1 MDIGKNL
8 STISK
13 KLSNYNAK
21 LIPVIKNR
29 TVEEVKEVYNCGF
42 REFGENRLDDYFLHS
57 DKFDDA
63 VFHFIAP
70 IQSRKIKVIFEN
82 FEFIHTVSRF
92 KEIDL
97 ISKLDKKRKVL
108 LQINIDKDPNK
119 SGIDPDLIFFIPLLN
134 EPTPGRTTILKFN
147 NFWRLLIIF
156 TLQPIVLYALL
167 ILCMLLIPKFI
178 KAPLSNEA
186 VTCSPLASKTSNS
199 RLSKFFDTDLE

>member
-1 MDIGKNL
+1 MDIEKNL

-29 TVEEVKEVYNCGF
+29 TVDEVKEVYNCGF

-57 DKFDDA
+57 EKFDDA

-82 FEFIHTVSRF
+82 FEFIHTISRF

-119 SGIDPDLIFFIPLLN
+119 SGIDPDLIFEYFEYSKNSIDLPIGLMCIPNIQSDPRVVFSKMQSINSELKKKYSEYVGELSMGMSDDY
-134 EPTPGRTTILKFN
+134 EIALDYGATIIRVGSK
-147 NFWRLLIIF
+147 IF
-156 TLQPIVLYALL
+156 T
-167 ILCMLLIPKFI
+167 
-178 KAPLSNEA
+178 
-186 VTCSPLASKTSNS
+186 
-199 RLSKFFDTDLE
+199 

>member
-1 MDIGKNL
+1 MDIEKNL
-8 STISK
+8 NTISK

-42 REFGENRLDDYFLHS
+42 REFGENRLEDYFLHS

-119 SGIDPDLIFFIPLLN
+119 SGIDPDLIFEYFEYSKNSIDLPIGLMCIPNIQSDPRVVFSKMQSINAELKKKYSEYVGELSMGMSDDY
-134 EPTPGRTTILKFN
+134 EIALDYGATIIRVGSK
-147 NFWRLLIIF
+147 IF
-156 TLQPIVLYALL
+156 T
-167 ILCMLLIPKFI
+167 
-178 KAPLSNEA
+178 
-186 VTCSPLASKTSNS
+186 
-199 RLSKFFDTDLE
+199 

>member
-1 MDIGKNL
+1 MDIEKNL

-97 ISKLDKKRKVL
+97 ISKLDNKRKVF
-108 LQINIDKDPNK
+108 LQINIDKDQNK
-119 SGIDPDLIFFIPLLN
+119 SGIDPDLIFEYFEYFEYSKNSIDLPIGLMCIPNIQSDPRVVFSKMQSINAESKKKYSEYVGELSMGMSDDYEIALDY
-134 EPTPGRTTILKFN
+134 GATIIRVGSK
-147 NFWRLLIIF
+147 IF
-156 TLQPIVLYALL
+156 T
-167 ILCMLLIPKFI
+167 
-178 KAPLSNEA
+178 
-186 VTCSPLASKTSNS
+186 
-199 RLSKFFDTDLE
+199 

>member
-1 MDIGKNL
+1 MDIERNL
-8 STISK
+8 NTISK

-119 SGIDPDLIFFIPLLN
+119 SGIDPDLIYEYFEYSKNSIDLPIGLMCIPNIQSDPRVVFSRMQSINSDLKKKYSEYVGELSMGMSDDY
-134 EPTPGRTTILKFN
+134 EIALDYGATIIRVGSK
-147 NFWRLLIIF
+147 IF
-156 TLQPIVLYALL
+156 T
-167 ILCMLLIPKFI
+167 
-178 KAPLSNEA
+178 
-186 VTCSPLASKTSNS
+186 
-199 RLSKFFDTDLE
+199 

>member
-1 MDIGKNL
+1 MDIEKNL
-8 STISK
+8 NTISK

-119 SGIDPDLIFFIPLLN
+119 SGIDPDLIFEYFEYSKNSIDLPIGLMCIPNIQSDPRVVFSKMQSINAELKKKYSEYAGELSMGMSDDY
-134 EPTPGRTTILKFN
+134 EIALDYGATIIRVGSK
-147 NFWRLLIIF
+147 IF
-156 TLQPIVLYALL
+156 T
-167 ILCMLLIPKFI
+167 
-178 KAPLSNEA
+178 
-186 VTCSPLASKTSNS
+186 
-199 RLSKFFDTDLE
+199 

>member
-1 MDIGKNL
+1 MDIEKNL

-70 IQSRKIKVIFEN
+70 IQSRKIKVILEN
-82 FEFIHTVSRF
+82 FEYIHTVSRF

-119 SGIDPDLIFFIPLLN
+119 SGIDPDLIFEYFEYSKNSIDLPIGLMCIPNIQSDPRVVFSKMQSINAELKKKYSEYVGELSMGMSDDY
-134 EPTPGRTTILKFN
+134 EIALDYGATIIRVGSK
-147 NFWRLLIIF
+147 IF
-156 TLQPIVLYALL
+156 T
-167 ILCMLLIPKFI
+167 
-178 KAPLSNEA
+178 
-186 VTCSPLASKTSNS
+186 
-199 RLSKFFDTDLE
+199 

>member
-1 MDIGKNL
+1 MDIEKNL
-8 STISK
+8 NTISK

-42 REFGENRLDDYFLHS
+42 REFGENRLEDYFLHS
-57 DKFDDA
+57 NKFDDA

-119 SGIDPDLIFFIPLLN
+119 SGIDPDLIFEYFEYSKNSIDLPIGLMCIPNIQSDPRVVFSKMQSINAELKKKYSEYVGELSMGMSDDY
-134 EPTPGRTTILKFN
+134 EIALDYGATIIRVGSK
-147 NFWRLLIIF
+147 IF
-156 TLQPIVLYALL
+156 T
-167 ILCMLLIPKFI
+167 
-178 KAPLSNEA
+178 
-186 VTCSPLASKTSNS
+186 
-199 RLSKFFDTDLE
+199 

>member
-1 MDIGKNL
+1 MDIEKNL
-8 STISK
+8 NTISK

-119 SGIDPDLIFFIPLLN
+119 SGIDPDLIFEYFEYSKNSIDLPIGLMCIPNIKSDPRVVFSKMQSINAELKKKYIEYVGELSMGMSDDY
-134 EPTPGRTTILKFN
+134 EIALDYGATIIRVGSK
-147 NFWRLLIIF
+147 IF
-156 TLQPIVLYALL
+156 T
-167 ILCMLLIPKFI
+167 
-178 KAPLSNEA
+178 
-186 VTCSPLASKTSNS
+186 
-199 RLSKFFDTDLE
+199 

>member
-1 MDIGKNL
+1 MDIEKNL
-8 STISK
+8 NTISK

-82 FEFIHTVSRF
+82 FEFIHTISRF

-108 LQINIDKDPNK
+108 FQITLDKDSNK
-119 SGIDPDLIFFIPLLN
+119 SGIDPDLIFEYFEYSKNSIDLPIGLMCIPNIQSDPRVVFSKMQSINAELKKKYSEYIGELSMGMSDDY
-134 EPTPGRTTILKFN
+134 EIALDYGATIIRVGSK
-147 NFWRLLIIF
+147 IF
-156 TLQPIVLYALL
+156 T
-167 ILCMLLIPKFI
+167 
-178 KAPLSNEA
+178 
-186 VTCSPLASKTSNS
+186 
-199 RLSKFFDTDLE
+199 

>member
-1 MDIGKNL
+1 MDIEKNL

-70 IQSRKIKVIFEN
+70 IQSRKIKAIFEN

-119 SGIDPDLIFFIPLLN
+119 SGIDPDLIFEYFEYSKNSIDLPIGLMCIPNIQSDPRVVFSKMQSINAELKKKYSEYVGELSMGMSDDY
-134 EPTPGRTTILKFN
+134 EIALDYGATIIRVGSK
-147 NFWRLLIIF
+147 IF
-156 TLQPIVLYALL
+156 T
-167 ILCMLLIPKFI
+167 
-178 KAPLSNEA
+178 
-186 VTCSPLASKTSNS
+186 
-199 RLSKFFDTDLE
+199 

>member
-1 MDIGKNL
+1 MCVRDR
-8 STISK
+8 
-13 KLSNYNAK
+13 

-119 SGIDPDLIFFIPLLN
+119 SGIDPDLIFEYFEYSKNSIDLPIGLMCIPNIQSDPRVVFSKMQSINAELKKKYSEYVGELSMGMSDDY
-134 EPTPGRTTILKFN
+134 EIALDYGATIIRVGSK
-147 NFWRLLIIF
+147 IF
-156 TLQPIVLYALL
+156 T
-167 ILCMLLIPKFI
+167 
-178 KAPLSNEA
+178 
-186 VTCSPLASKTSNS
+186 
-199 RLSKFFDTDLE
+199 

>member
-1 MDIGKNL
+1 MDIEKNL

-42 REFGENRLDDYFLHS
+42 REFAENRLDDYFLHS

-119 SGIDPDLIFFIPLLN
+119 SGIDPDLIFEYFEYSKNSIDLPIGLMCIPNIQSDPRVVFSKMQSINAELMKKYSEYVGELSMGMSDDY
-134 EPTPGRTTILKFN
+134 EIALDYGATIIRVGSK
-147 NFWRLLIIF
+147 IF
-156 TLQPIVLYALL
+156 T
-167 ILCMLLIPKFI
+167 
-178 KAPLSNEA
+178 
-186 VTCSPLASKTSNS
+186 
-199 RLSKFFDTDLE
+199 

>member
-1 MDIGKNL
+1 MDIEKNL
-8 STISK
+8 NTISK

-21 LIPVIKNR
+21 LLPVIKNR
-29 TVEEVKEVYNCGF
+29 TVDEVKEVYNCGF

-119 SGIDPDLIFFIPLLN
+119 SGIDPDLIFEYFEYSKNSIDLPIGLMCIPNIQSDPRVVFSKMQSINAELKKKYSEYVGELSMGMSDDY
-134 EPTPGRTTILKFN
+134 EIALDYGATIIRVGSK
-147 NFWRLLIIF
+147 IF
-156 TLQPIVLYALL
+156 T
-167 ILCMLLIPKFI
+167 
-178 KAPLSNEA
+178 
-186 VTCSPLASKTSNS
+186 
-199 RLSKFFDTDLE
+199 

>member
-1 MDIGKNL
+1 MDIEKNL
-8 STISK
+8 NTISK

-119 SGIDPDLIFFIPLLN
+119 SGIDPDLIFEYFENSKNSIDLPIGLMCIPNIQSDPRVVFSKMQSINAELKKKYSEYVGELSMGMSDDY
-134 EPTPGRTTILKFN
+134 EIALDYGATIIRVGSK
-147 NFWRLLIIF
+147 IF
-156 TLQPIVLYALL
+156 T
-167 ILCMLLIPKFI
+167 
-178 KAPLSNEA
+178 
-186 VTCSPLASKTSNS
+186 
-199 RLSKFFDTDLE
+199 

>member
-1 MDIGKNL
+1 MDIEKNL
-8 STISK
+8 NIISK

-119 SGIDPDLIFFIPLLN
+119 SGIDPDLIFEYFEYSKNSIDLPIGLMCIPNIQSDPRVVFSKMQSINAELKKKYSEYVGELSMGMSDDY
-134 EPTPGRTTILKFN
+134 EIALDYGATIIRVGSK
-147 NFWRLLIIF
+147 IF
-156 TLQPIVLYALL
+156 T
-167 ILCMLLIPKFI
+167 
-178 KAPLSNEA
+178 
-186 VTCSPLASKTSNS
+186 
-199 RLSKFFDTDLE
+199 

>member
-1 MDIGKNL
+1 MDIEKNL

-119 SGIDPDLIFFIPLLN
+119 SGIDPDSIFEYFEYSKNSIDLPIGLMCIPNIQSDPRVVFSKMQSINAELKKKYSEYVGELSMGMSDDY
-134 EPTPGRTTILKFN
+134 EIALDYGATIVRVGSK
-147 NFWRLLIIF
+147 IF
-156 TLQPIVLYALL
+156 
-167 ILCMLLIPKFI
+167 K
-178 KAPLSNEA
+178 
-186 VTCSPLASKTSNS
+186 
-199 RLSKFFDTDLE
+199 

>member
-1 MDIGKNL
+1 MDIENNL

-119 SGIDPDLIFFIPLLN
+119 SGIDPDLIFEYFEYSKNSIDLPIGLMCIPNIQSDPRVVFSKMQSINAELKKKYSEYVGELSMGMSDDY
-134 EPTPGRTTILKFN
+134 EIALDYGATIIRVGSK
-147 NFWRLLIIF
+147 IF
-156 TLQPIVLYALL
+156 T
-167 ILCMLLIPKFI
+167 
-178 KAPLSNEA
+178 
-186 VTCSPLASKTSNS
+186 
-199 RLSKFFDTDLE
+199 

>member
-1 MDIGKNL
+1 MDIEKNL

-119 SGIDPDLIFFIPLLN
+119 SGIDPDLIFEYFEYSKNSIDLPIGLMCIPNIQSDSRVVFSKMQGINAELKKKYSDYVGELSMGMSDDY
-134 EPTPGRTTILKFN
+134 EIALDYGATIIRVGSK
-147 NFWRLLIIF
+147 IF
-156 TLQPIVLYALL
+156 T
-167 ILCMLLIPKFI
+167 
-178 KAPLSNEA
+178 
-186 VTCSPLASKTSNS
+186 
-199 RLSKFFDTDLE
+199 

>member
-1 MDIGKNL
+1 MDIEKNL

-29 TVEEVKEVYNCGF
+29 TIEEVKEVYNCGF

-70 IQSRKIKVIFEN
+70 IQSRKIKAIFEN

-119 SGIDPDLIFFIPLLN
+119 SGIDPDLIFEYFEYSKNSIDLPIGLMCIPNIQSDPRVVFSKMESINAELKKKYSEYAGELSMGMSDDY
-134 EPTPGRTTILKFN
+134 EIALDYGATIVRVGSK
-147 NFWRLLIIF
+147 IF
-156 TLQPIVLYALL
+156 T
-167 ILCMLLIPKFI
+167 
-178 KAPLSNEA
+178 
-186 VTCSPLASKTSNS
+186 
-199 RLSKFFDTDLE
+199 

>member
-1 MDIGKNL
+1 MDIERNL
-8 STISK
+8 NTISK

-119 SGIDPDLIFFIPLLN
+119 SGIDPDLIFEYFEYSKNSIDLPIGLMCIPNIQSDPRVVFSKMQSINAELKKKYSEYVGELSMGMSDDY
-134 EPTPGRTTILKFN
+134 EIALDYGATIIRVGSK
-147 NFWRLLIIF
+147 IF
-156 TLQPIVLYALL
+156 T
-167 ILCMLLIPKFI
+167 
-178 KAPLSNEA
+178 
-186 VTCSPLASKTSNS
+186 
-199 RLSKFFDTDLE
+199 

>member
-1 MDIGKNL
+1 MDIEKNL
-8 STISK
+8 NNISK

-119 SGIDPDLIFFIPLLN
+119 SGIDPDLIFEYFEYSKNSIDLPIGLMCIPNIQSDPRVVFSKMQSINAELKKKYSEYEGELSMGMSDDY
-134 EPTPGRTTILKFN
+134 EIALDYGATIIRVGSK
-147 NFWRLLIIF
+147 IF
-156 TLQPIVLYALL
+156 T
-167 ILCMLLIPKFI
+167 
-178 KAPLSNEA
+178 
-186 VTCSPLASKTSNS
+186 
-199 RLSKFFDTDLE
+199 

>member
-1 MDIGKNL
+1 MDIEKNL

-82 FEFIHTVSRF
+82 FEFIHTISRF

-108 LQINIDKDPNK
+108 LQINIDKDPNN
-119 SGIDPDLIFFIPLLN
+119 SGIDPDLIFEYFEYSKNSIDLPIGLMCIPNIQSDPRVVFSKMQSINAELKKKYSEYVGELSMGMSDDY
-134 EPTPGRTTILKFN
+134 EIALDYGATIIRVGSK
-147 NFWRLLIIF
+147 IF
-156 TLQPIVLYALL
+156 T
-167 ILCMLLIPKFI
+167 
-178 KAPLSNEA
+178 
-186 VTCSPLASKTSNS
+186 
-199 RLSKFFDTDLE
+199 

>member
-1 MDIGKNL
+1 MDIEKNL
-8 STISK
+8 NTISK

-108 LQINIDKDPNK
+108 LQINIDKDSNK
-119 SGIDPDLIFFIPLLN
+119 SGIDPDLIFEYFEYSKNSIDLPIGLMCIPNIQSDPRVVFSKMQSINAELKKKYSEYVGELSMGMSDDY
-134 EPTPGRTTILKFN
+134 EIALDYGATIIRVGSK
-147 NFWRLLIIF
+147 IF
-156 TLQPIVLYALL
+156 T
-167 ILCMLLIPKFI
+167 
-178 KAPLSNEA
+178 
-186 VTCSPLASKTSNS
+186 
-199 RLSKFFDTDLE
+199 

>member
-1 MDIGKNL
+1 MDIEKNL
-8 STISK
+8 STIYK

-119 SGIDPDLIFFIPLLN
+119 SGIDPDLIFEYFEYSKNSIDLPIGLMCIPNIQSDPRVVFSKMQSINAELKKKYSEYVGELSMGMSDDY
-134 EPTPGRTTILKFN
+134 EIALDYGATIIRVGSK
-147 NFWRLLIIF
+147 IF
-156 TLQPIVLYALL
+156 T
-167 ILCMLLIPKFI
+167 
-178 KAPLSNEA
+178 
-186 VTCSPLASKTSNS
+186 
-199 RLSKFFDTDLE
+199 